1 MGFFDFLKPADINAG
16 VEKFKSTGG
25 AVLLDVRTPAEYKS
39 GHIPGSRNFPLDAIE
54 TLPRVIADKNIPL
67 FVHCFSGARS
77 GQAASAMRRMGYTNV
92 TNIGGISGYR
102 GKVVK

>member
-39 GHIPGSRNFPLDAIE
+39 GHIPGSRNFPLDSIE
-54 TLPRVIADKNIPL
+54 TLPQVIADKNIPI